1 MRYLCSLH
9 NYLIDENETTVPTSL
24 ADDAIDLSMDGAFTV
39 ATGTRSE
46 LGGELVAIPDPLLYG
61 GQHSSDDHKHQR
73 RSPPDMHHGYL
84 LGLIVD
90 VIAKGTTLGAIGY
103 VPNSITRKNHKLH
116 KLNVLVE

>member
-1 MRYLCSLH
+1 
-9 NYLIDENETTVPTSL
+9 
-24 ADDAIDLSMDGAFTV
+24 MDGAFTV

-90 VIAKGTTLGAIGY
+90 VIAKGDNTWSNRLCAEL
-103 VPNSITRKNHKLH
+103 NHK
-116 KLNVLVE
+116 KKPQTSQTECFG